1 MARTPSVSANLS
13 RRERQIMDVVYAAGG
28 ATAATIHSKLP
39 DAPVPAAVRTMLRIL
54 EDKGHLR
61 HEKDGPRHVYYPTTP
76 RSVAQKSAV
85 RHLIG
90 TFFGGSRTAAVVAL
104 LDDAD
109 RPLSDTERAELT
121 SAIKRLRAEGK

>member
-1 MARTPSVSANLS
+1 
-13 RRERQIMDVVYAAGG
+13 MDVVYSAGG
-28 ATAATIHSKLP
+28 ATAAAIHARIP
-39 DAPVPAAVRTMLRIL
+39 DPPCAAAVRTMLRIL

-76 RSVAQKSAV
+76 RNVAQKSAM

-104 LDDAD
+104 LDDAE
-109 RPLSDTERAELT
+109 RPLTGAERTELAGV
-121 SAIKRLRAEGK
+121 IKRLRADGK